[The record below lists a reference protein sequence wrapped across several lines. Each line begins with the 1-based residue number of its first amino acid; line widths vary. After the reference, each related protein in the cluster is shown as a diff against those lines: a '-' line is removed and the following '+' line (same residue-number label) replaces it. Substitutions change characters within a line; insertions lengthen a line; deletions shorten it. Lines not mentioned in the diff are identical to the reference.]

1 MSHEL
6 PKTYDP
12 SAIEPRWAEYWVKEK
27 LFSVPTPDS
36 GPDETQKPVFSLLLP
51 PPNVTGSL
59 HIGHMFEHTEM
70 DIILR
75 WRRMQGRPTLW
86 LPGTDHAGIA
96 TQMMVVKQL
105 ESEGKSRLQLGREAF
120 VERVWAWKK
129 HYGGA
134 ILGQMKRLGDSV
146 DWEREYFTLDEN
158 LSRCVTETFVRLHEE
173 GLIYRGLYIVNWCP
187 SCMTAISDLEV
198 KHEEYAGKLYSIRYP
213 FAADPSANDAFPGE
227 PPQFLTIATTRPET
241 MLRCRDRG

>member
-27 LFSVPTPDS
+27 LFSVPTPNS
-36 GPDETQKPVFSLLLP
+36 GSDETQKPVFSLLLP

-86 LPGTDHAGIA
+86 LSVPGSHSVGRPCMRR
-96 TQMMVVKQL
+96 QRRMMSISVCSNICPMCRLPVTL
-105 ESEGKSRLQLGREAF
+105 GGGSSRLKTGFWVSSEPELGVGTEKSFSLTQYSAQRGSIAEGSYVFGSSCDMRE
-120 VERVWAWKK
+120 RK
-129 HYGGA
+129 
-134 ILGQMKRLGDSV
+134 D
-146 DWEREYFTLDEN
+146 
-158 LSRCVTETFVRLHEE
+158 
-173 GLIYRGLYIVNWCP
+173 
-187 SCMTAISDLEV
+187 
-198 KHEEYAGKLYSIRYP
+198 
-213 FAADPSANDAFPGE
+213 
-227 PPQFLTIATTRPET
+227 
-241 MLRCRDRG
+241 